1 MKKSEKLTTYA
12 QVCAV
17 EGVDPI
23 LSLPFPNAGSD
34 EEKALNGMAQ
44 TWRIIRVFNKG
55 QKPDFDNRDQEKYYP
70 WWYMRSVAAGGPG
83 FSSGV
88 YVCDISR
95 SAVGA
100 RLVFLDYD
108 AMKWA
113 TSQPEFVEIYKTWMT
128 FPE

>member
-17 EGVDPI
+17 EGVDPV
-23 LSLPFPNAGSD
+23 LSLPFPNAETE

-55 QKPDFDNRDQEKYYP
+55 QKPDFNNHGQLKYYP
-70 WWYMRSVAAGGPG
+70 WWYMRSVAAGGPS
-83 FSSGV
+83 FSCFG
-88 YVCDISR
+88 YYCDYSY
-95 SAVGA
+95 SDVGA